1 MFSGTG
7 NPSLLL
13 GVILQK
19 KNGLQVFFEKK
30 TAKVAKE
37 RKVFF
42 HGFHEFHEFFIFVLF
57 VFLRG

>member
-30 TAKVAKE
+30 PRRTPRNAKI
-37 RKVFF
+37 FF
-42 HGFHEFHEFFIFVLF
+42 
-57 VFLRG
+57 